1 MQSILKRR
9 FAPIWWIGNWGVKS
23 ILRRTWTCPKI
34 FRPKS
39 KPTFRSNYVPVAVI
53 FGFLKNDSSLIL
65 ILSSWSS
72 PLTRCANTNWLLLAT
87 KFEILLNRN
96 ILKRKN
102 LKKTKKFWWTEFL
115 DAEIIL
121 RHNGLF
127 GIFFRPIFG
136 CIVVKLPIR
145 QINRTNCTN
154 QRMVWVRVRQQTSD
168 AHQQRGYRY
177 GRNPAILLK

>member
-9 FAPIWWIGNWGVKS
+9 FAPIWCIGNGGVKS
-23 ILRRTWTCPKI
+23 ILRRTWACPKM

-39 KPTFRSNYVPVAVI
+39 KPTFRSYYVPVAVI

-72 PLTRCANTNWLLLAT
+72 PLTRCANTYWLLLAT

-96 ILKRKN
+96 ILKRQN
-102 LKKTKKFWWTEFL
+102 FGELRFFVNWIFGCGNQ
-115 DAEIIL
+115 IL

-136 CIVVKLPIR
+136 RIVVKLPIR

-168 AHQQRGYRY
+168 AHQQRRNRY
-177 GRNPAILLK
+177 WRNPAILLK